1 MYVYVYPPLLSQSNV
16 MAIKVCF
23 IPASEFFTKAAC
35 IGEYI
40 VMNISAFS

>member
-1 MYVYVYPPLLSQSNV
+1 

-23 IPASEFFTKAAC
+23 IPASEFIFTRAAC

-40 VMNISAFS
+40 VVMSGSAFSESNSR